1 MTRCLTRPRESRVG
15 NAEHRRHGRHV
26 EVDEGVMSQRQFLG
40 PTFNLLD
47 SPSVS
52 GAQSA

>member
-1 MTRCLTRPRESRVG
+1 MTRFLTRSRESRVG
-15 NAEHRRHGRHV
+15 NAEDRRHVRHV

-47 SPSVS
+47 SP
-52 GAQSA
+52 Q